1 MALGGGDEAGLAAG
15 AAAGVALAA
24 EIEVVSLHDRRP
36 AGLSRR
42 AHLTAVALLRHRVA
56 KSPASWRTFTH
67 AARHCSSVPYCCS
80 NSASVSP
87 CMIARIDPISC
98 PSESILHRFRS
109 GRKGGRLV
117 DKRVSGWVSP
127 ARAGL
132 ICPVTR

>member
-1 MALGGGDEAGLAAG
+1 M
-15 AAAGVALAA
+15 
-24 EIEVVSLHDRRP
+24 
-36 AGLSRR
+36 
-42 AHLTAVALLRHRVA
+42 
-56 KSPASWRTFTH
+56 PASWRTFTH

-117 DKRVSGWVSP
+117 DKRVYHSLVREVQLLLDFISGLTDRRLKDLEVCCLESRDVPAQARQLKGEQVITRWRKLSP
-127 ARAGL
+127 PMA
-132 ICPVTR
+132 

>member
-1 MALGGGDEAGLAAG
+1 M
-15 AAAGVALAA
+15 
-24 EIEVVSLHDRRP
+24 
-36 AGLSRR
+36 
-42 AHLTAVALLRHRVA
+42 
-56 KSPASWRTFTH
+56 PASWQTFTH

-117 DKRVSGWVSP
+117 DKREKKRRRHVALSSWPGRALPDSPKSSQGPAMAHCFELVVTGQYDDGSGLSIRLKSRWVLTQRPKILCSP
-127 ARAGL
+127 
-132 ICPVTR
+132 VQQ

>member
-1 MALGGGDEAGLAAG
+1 M
-15 AAAGVALAA
+15 
-24 EIEVVSLHDRRP
+24 
-36 AGLSRR
+36 
-42 AHLTAVALLRHRVA
+42 
-56 KSPASWRTFTH
+56 PASWQTFTH

-117 DKRVSGWVSP
+117 DKREIEWL
-127 ARAGL
+127 ARHLEERKAGSVVHFVETVQAAPFVDL
-132 ICPVTR
+132 EGAHKPQAEKVLVEAARLLGI